1 MTVKEF
7 TSRSIYY
14 QIIFWDFLIRIMSAM
29 QLVRD
34 RIYLAMYEN
43 NSRENPLKT
52 IFIALFWMAV
62 GLYLGTLMGYLGI

>member
-7 TSRSIYY
+7 TSRSTHY

-29 QLVRD
+29 QIVRD
-34 RIYLAMYEN
+34 RIYLAMDEN
-43 NSRENPLKT
+43 NSHENPLKT
-52 IFIALFWMAV
+52 IFIVLFWMAV

>member
-43 NSRENPLKT
+43 NSHENLLKT
-52 IFIALFWMAV
+52 IFIVLFWMAV